1 MLLTKAIKSQVYL
14 YFLSVSISCHNKKTF
29 AAYKKGDA
37 SLTPNSPSKILIPK
51 FTKKATIGGWSK
63 YPQLRFWAK
72 YQ

>member
-14 YFLSVSISCHNKKTF
+14 YFLSVSISFHNKKTF

-51 FTKKATIGGWSK
+51 LKEINPIMIVLF
-63 YPQLRFWAK
+63 R
-72 YQ
+72 